1 MSDRSTTSGS
11 AGKDRRE
18 SRLAVLRPFAVRDF
32 RLLWTGMA
40 VSLFGDGMF
49 LVAMAWQAYELTNRP
64 GAFALVGIA
73 FTTPMVLLLLLGGVI
88 SDRFDRRRIM
98 ILSDVIRGLAVVGL
112 GVLAATDVIELWH
125 MVALAAVY
133 GAGDALFPPAFNAL
147 VPTIVPEELL
157 VQANAVD
164 HLVRPL
170 ALLMFGPAVGGVLVD
185 GVGAGAAFFVNAGSF
200 GFSMLMFLLL
210 RPRPLER
217 PGRAGTSVL
226 GEIRVGLRFARSHTW
241 LWGSIVMAAFFLL
254 VFLGPWE
261 VLLPFLV
268 KNELGGSARDLGLV
282 FASSGLGAILCSVVF
297 AQRELPRRFITW
309 MYVGFTGEI
318 AAVAIYGVAQELWQ
332 LFAVAFVAGLSYTAG
347 GIIWL
352 TLLQRH
358 VPNELLGRI
367 TSLDWMVA
375 VSLTPISFAL
385 TGPVAGAIGV
395 RETLVGAGIIGA
407 AVTFGFLFL
416 PGMRDLER
424 ADR

>member
-1 MSDRSTTSGS
+1 MSDGSRTSGS
-11 AGKDRRE
+11 TDKRARE
-18 SRLAVLRPFAVRDF
+18 SRLAVLRPFAIRDF

-49 LVAMAWQAYELTNRP
+49 LVAMAWQAYELTDSP

-73 FTTPMVLLLLLGGVI
+73 FTLPMVSLLLLGGVI

-98 ILSDVIRGLAVVGL
+98 ILSDVIRGLAVLGL

-125 MVALAAVY
+125 MIALAAVY

-147 VPTIVPEELL
+147 VPTIVPKELL
-157 VQANAVD
+157 LQANSVD

-170 ALLMFGPAVGGVLVD
+170 ALLMLGPALGGLLID
-185 GVGAGAAFFVNAGSF
+185 EAGAGGAFFVNAGSF

-217 PGRAGTSVL
+217 TSEAGASVL
-226 GEIRVGLRFARSHTW
+226 AEIRVGLRFARSHTW

-261 VLLPFLV
+261 VLVPFLV

-309 MYVGFTGEI
+309 MYVGFTGEV

-332 LFAVAFVAGLSYTAG
+332 LFAVAFVAGVSYTAG

-407 AVTFGFLFL
+407 AITFGFLFL

-424 ADR
+424 AGR